1 MIPNLSPSCQADNQ
15 RQLCKNE
22 RVDVMSITDVMFLIG
37 TLLIILG
44 PFLVNMILGIF
55 VAGFSFIVFG
65 ILLSFVQITNEIK
78 KE

>member
-1 MIPNLSPSCQADNQ
+1 
-15 RQLCKNE
+15 
-22 RVDVMSITDVMFLIG
+22 MSITDVMFLIG

-44 PFLVNMILGIF
+44 SFLVNMILGIF
-55 VAGFSFIVFG
+55 VAGFSFILFG